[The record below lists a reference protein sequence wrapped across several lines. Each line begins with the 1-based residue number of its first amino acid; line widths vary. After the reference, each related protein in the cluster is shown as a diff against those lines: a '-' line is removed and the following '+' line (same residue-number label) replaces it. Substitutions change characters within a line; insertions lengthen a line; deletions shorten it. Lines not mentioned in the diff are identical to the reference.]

1 MQGNKNPFKPIVQQC
16 FMNSQ
21 QALERLDASNPV
33 NLLILFK
40 AYAKIFPGYY
50 KGRTQEE
57 ITHKLI
63 SEV

>member
-1 MQGNKNPFKPIVQQC
+1 
-16 FMNSQ
+16 MNSQ

-33 NLLILFK
+33 NQLTLFK
-40 AYAKIFPGYY
+40 AYAKILPGHY
-50 KGRTQEE
+50 KGRTQED